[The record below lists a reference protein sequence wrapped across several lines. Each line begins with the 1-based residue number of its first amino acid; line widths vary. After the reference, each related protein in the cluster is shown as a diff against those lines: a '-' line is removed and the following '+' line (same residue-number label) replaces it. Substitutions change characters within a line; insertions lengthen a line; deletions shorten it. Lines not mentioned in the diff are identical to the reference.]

1 MKNAIEIRKLKKV
14 FKQSIS
20 FMDLFLGKKKLTRAL
35 NGISFDIKEG
45 EIFGLLGPNGAGK
58 TTLIKMLTT
67 LIIPTEGTAK
77 VHGYDVVKDEWQ
89 VRNIIGLIHSD
100 ERSFFWRLTGR
111 QNLEFFAAIFHIPG
125 RLAKIR
131 IDEVIAHVGLEKYAD
146 NLFYNYSTGMK
157 QRLAIARGLLNSP
170 RILFM
175 DEAMRSIDPV
185 STQKIRE
192 FIKTMIR
199 ERNDMTIIM
208 ATNRL
213 DEATSLCDRVAVLNK
228 GDLVKCGSIGEIES
242 VAKGSIQ
249 YEIEAK
255 NLREEVIVQI
265 RQINWVRD
273 CKKTFHMNGKVGITI
288 TLDTEEESIHMVL
301 QEIIRN
307 GGYIVRCDRRGPS
320 FDESFNR
327 IIAEFEG
334 SQGGGGI

>member
-1 MKNAIEIRKLKKV
+1 MKNAVEMRELKKV
-14 FKQSIS
+14 FHQHVN
-20 FMDLFLGKKKLTRAL
+20 FMDLFLGRKKITRAL

-58 TTLIKMLTT
+58 TTLIKILTT

-77 VHGYDVVKDEWQ
+77 VHGYDVAKEEWQ
-89 VRNIIGLIHSD
+89 VKKIIGLIHSD

-111 QNLEFFAAIFHIPG
+111 QNLEFFASIFHIPK

-131 IDEVIAHVGLEKYAD
+131 IDEEIAHVGLEEYAD

-192 FIKTMIR
+192 FIKKMIR

-213 DEATSLCDRVAVLNK
+213 DEATNLCDRVAILNK
-228 GDLVKCGSIGEIES
+228 GHLVKCGTIGEMES
-242 VAKGSIQ
+242 VTNESIQ

-255 NLREEVIVQI
+255 NLHDEVIDRI
-265 RQINWVRD
+265 LRIKWVRE
-273 CKKTFHMNGKVGITI
+273 CSKTFHLNGTVGITV
-288 TLDTEEESIHMVL
+288 TLDTEEESVHMVL
-301 QEIIRN
+301 QEIMRN
-307 GGYIVRCDRRGPS
+307 GGYIVRCGRSGPS

-327 IIAEFEG
+327 IITEFEA
-334 SQGGGGI
+334 SQAGGGT

>member
-1 MKNAIEIRKLKKV
+1 MKNAIEIRNLKKV
-14 FKQSIS
+14 FQQHIS
-20 FMDLFLGKKKLTRAL
+20 LIDYFSGPKKVANAL

-58 TTLIKMLTT
+58 TTLIKILTT

-77 VHGYDVVKDEWQ
+77 VHGYDIIKDEWQ

-125 RLAKIR
+125 RLARIR
-131 IDEVIAHVGLEKYAD
+131 IDEVIAHVGLERHAD
-146 NLFYNYSTGMK
+146 NLFFNYSTGMK

-175 DEAMRSIDPV
+175 DEAMRSIDPI

-199 ERNDMTIIM
+199 ERNNMTIIM

-213 DEATSLCDRVAVLNK
+213 DEATNLCDRVAILNK
-228 GDLVKCGSIGEIES
+228 GHLVKCGSIGELEA
-242 VAKGSIQ
+242 VARGPVE
-249 YEIEAK
+249 YEIEAR
-255 NLREEVIVQI
+255 NLREEVLEQI
-265 RQINWVRD
+265 RQIKCVHD
-273 CKKTFHMNGKVGITI
+273 CKKTFNMNGNVGITI
-288 TLDTEEESIHMVL
+288 TLDNEEESIHMVL
-301 QEIIRN
+301 QQIISSH
-307 GGYIVRCDRRGPS
+307 GYIVRCDRREPS
-320 FDESFNR
+320 FDETFNR
-327 IIAEFEG
+327 IITEFEA
-334 SQGGGGI
+334 SQERGGI